1 MRVFIGLEL
10 NETWRAALAAGRD
23 LICAREPGWAEE
35 KWVPA
40 ENLHVTLKF
49 MGDIADESVGF
60 LGPDLSEALGA
71 MRRFELP
78 LHRAL
83 LPSPEASRASMLW
96 TTLRDP
102 DGTALELLS
111 AIEDVASSY
120 GVVPESRHFH
130 PHITL
135 VRARTPRAITTVD
148 AAADAIEGAL
158 GSERSMSVP
167 SVTVFRS
174 TLTKYR
180 PLYERLAT
188 VDLAD

>member
-1 MRVFIGLEL
+1 MRVFIGIDLPEQ
-10 NETWRAALAAGRD
+10 WRDALAAGADAVR
-23 LICAREPGWAEE
+23 AAEPKWEGE

-49 MGDIADESVGF
+49 MGDLPDETAKF
-60 LGPDLSEALGA
+60 LGPDLERALEGFGSFA
-71 MRRFELP
+71 LP

-83 LPSPEASRASMLW
+83 LPSPESKRASMLW
-96 TTLRDP
+96 TTLSDP
-102 DGTALELLS
+102 EEKALGLLS
-111 AIEDVASSY
+111 RIEDVAADY

-135 VRARTPRAITTVD
+135 VRARSPRFIRSAEE
-148 AAADAIEGAL
+148 AAAVIEGMLPADRL
-158 GSERSMSVP
+158 MSVP

-174 TLTKYR
+174 TLTKSK

-188 VDLAD
+188 VNLAD